1 MGEETQRL
9 TEAFGQKRS
18 LRFLR
23 FSSSSGSIC
32 SVTEC
37 FWLLSRPK
45 RFARALSLSSSW
57 TKVREAEQR
66 HRKNL
71 TSGNGLTRGM
81 PNRAARALRLS
92 SSESAGF
99 SMDSAVEAGGV
110 GGAEAGASGTV
121 VGSGGWQWRVEKS
134 SRAFLSLRTALTRA
148 SFFARGLTATPA
160 SARMRLSSG
169 TLSCLTALSMV
180 T

>member
-1 MGEETQRL
+1 M
-9 TEAFGQKRS
+9 
-18 LRFLR
+18 
-23 FSSSSGSIC
+23 
-32 SVTEC
+32 
-37 FWLLSRPK
+37 
-45 RFARALSLSSSW
+45 
-57 TKVREAEQR
+57 
-66 HRKNL
+66 L

-92 SSESAGF
+92 SSESAVF
-99 SMDSAVEAGGV
+99 STDCAVEAGGV
-110 GGAEAGASGTV
+110 RGAGAGASGTV

-134 SRAFLSLRTALTRA
+134 SRAFLSLMTALTRA
-148 SFFARGLTATPA
+148 SFFARGLAATPA